1 LREEEYAL
9 HLEYDSMLTRVR
21 LLAAANVV
29 AAAERLH
36 LHDNELVE
44 LADLKTDLKPLVADV
59 SAFEEKRSKTVE
71 PNKTCSV
78 LRGQLWDSI
87 QGPDR

>member
-44 LADLKTDLKPLVADV
+44 LADLK
-59 SAFEEKRSKTVE
+59 R
-71 PNKTCSV
+71 
-78 LRGQLWDSI
+78 I
-87 QGPDR
+87 